1 MRATVRRSVSAETLL
16 RAALRRCTQTNPIER
31 WKPDSAGCEN
41 QVARIRS
48 SRNDSAWCEGR
59 NERRSLSAAPEDRHT
74 VSPDDWSCRQAG
86 SQDRSLSRPRV
97 GRQSAERRP
106 HHFHYLPQPRP
117 LRLHLDE
124 PGMENHSNH
133 ASPGASDRYSPQRRH
148 LTGYVLVGNSALPLG

>member
-1 MRATVRRSVSAETLL
+1 MRATVRRSVSTATLL

-31 WKPDSAGCEN
+31 WKLDSAGCEN

-59 NERRSLSAAPEDRHT
+59 NERRSRLAAREDRRM

-97 GRQSAERRP
+97 GRQNAKRPP
-106 HHFHYLPQPRP
+106 HHFHCLRQPRP

-133 ASPGASDRYSPQRRH
+133 ASRGATDRNSPRRW
-148 LTGYVLVGNSALPLG
+148 Y

>member
-1 MRATVRRSVSAETLL
+1 MRATVRRSVSTATLL

-31 WKPDSAGCEN
+31 WKLDSAGCEN

-59 NERRSLSAAPEDRHT
+59 NERRSRLAAREDRRM

-97 GRQSAERRP
+97 GRSEEHTSELQSP
-106 HHFHYLPQPRP
+106 DHLVC
-117 LRLHLDE
+117 RLLLE
-124 PGMENHSNH
+124 KKKK
-133 ASPGASDRYSPQRRH
+133 Q
-148 LTGYVLVGNSALPLG
+148 L